1 MLAEEVEKNALKL
14 DRDKRIHL
22 IESLYDSLDQT
33 DPEIEQAW
41 VAESEKRYRSY
52 KQGDIEGVDLDQVR
66 DVAAS
71 DLPPLFYKEIC
82 A

>member
-1 MLAEEVEKNALKL
+1 MLAEEIEQNALKL

-22 IESLYDSLDQT
+22 IESLFDSLDET

-52 KQGDIEGVDLDQVR
+52 KQGDIEAIDLGLIR
-66 DVAAS
+66 AKIES
-71 DLPPLFYKEIC
+71 
-82 A
+82 